1 LQHEGTLS
9 DSPIRHQIAA
19 VSVGVYRGV
28 PVLDLDYAEDSNAE
42 TDMNVVMD
50 GDGGLIEIQGTAE
63 DKAFSRAELNALLDL
78 AGAGIEQILAAQRN
92 ALAA

>member
-1 LQHEGTLS
+1 
-9 DSPIRHQIAA
+9 
-19 VSVGVYRGV
+19 V

-63 DKAFSRAELNALLDL
+63 GGLLARRAERA
-78 AGAGIEQILAAQRN
+78 ARPGRAGIEQILAAQRA
-92 ALAA
+92 ALTD